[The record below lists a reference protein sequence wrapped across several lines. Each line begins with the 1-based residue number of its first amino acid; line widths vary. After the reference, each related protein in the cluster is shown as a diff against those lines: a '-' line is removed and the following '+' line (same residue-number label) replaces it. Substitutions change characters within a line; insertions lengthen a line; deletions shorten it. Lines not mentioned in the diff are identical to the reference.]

1 MAIYQSGV
9 IFKDVNTQNPD
20 CWTLAAY
27 QARGGYQALKK
38 ILSENIPQDDI
49 INELKA
55 SNLRGRG
62 GAGFPTAM
70 NWRRRAEIC
79 RLQYGR
85 RRTRHVQRP
94 RHHHV

>member
-55 SNLRGRG
+55 SNLRG
-62 GAGFPTAM
+62 GAA
-70 NWRRRAEIC
+70 RAS
-79 RLQYGR
+79 
-85 RRTRHVQRP
+85 P
-94 RHHHV
+94 PA